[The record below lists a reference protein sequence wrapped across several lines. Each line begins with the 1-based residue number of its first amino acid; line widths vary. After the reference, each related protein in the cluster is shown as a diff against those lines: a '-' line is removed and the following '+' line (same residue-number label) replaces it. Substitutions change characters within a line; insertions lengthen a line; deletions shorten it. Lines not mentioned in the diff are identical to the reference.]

1 MIHRILLAQAPT
13 AAYPIRK
20 ASGMVMPP
28 YDASGITYC
37 HYRNIVI
44 SGSKKD
50 TLVFI
55 KCPWMIYDVILF

>member
-1 MIHRILLAQAPT
+1 MAQAPT

-28 YDASGITYC
+28 YDALSITYC

-50 TLVFI
+50 TLVFL
-55 KCPWMIYDVILF
+55 KCPWTIYDVILF